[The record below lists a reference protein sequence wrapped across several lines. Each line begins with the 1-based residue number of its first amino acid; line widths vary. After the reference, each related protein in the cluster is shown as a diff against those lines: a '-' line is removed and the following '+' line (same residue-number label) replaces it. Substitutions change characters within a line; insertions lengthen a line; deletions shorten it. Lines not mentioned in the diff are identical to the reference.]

1 MEGYYVSRFVLFLVC
16 LVCAFAIYGSQR
28 IRFCINKKVY
38 NRFFAVMF
46 LLLTAYIVYDN
57 VCCGLPEMWLLA
69 ILGYLFVYFW
79 VLAVWDMY
87 LPCTKLEADKVYK
100 MTVIGSTC
108 IESGVNYVGNIE
120 TADGKTVQ
128 VYLNDEQAGC
138 FEVDVKFSEIYFGK
152 IQVCRAK

>member
-16 LVCAFAIYGSQR
+16 LICAFAVYGSR
-28 IRFCINKKVY
+28 SISFCINKKVY
-38 NRFFAVMF
+38 NRFFAVIF
-46 LLLTAYIVYDN
+46 ALLTAYIVYDN
-57 VCCGLPEMWLLA
+57 VCCGLPEKWLPA
-69 ILGYLFVYFW
+69 ILGYLFVYCSLW
-79 VLAVWDMY
+79 AVWAMY

-100 MTVIGSTC
+100 MTVIGSAR
-108 IESGVNYVGNIE
+108 IESGVHYVGNIE